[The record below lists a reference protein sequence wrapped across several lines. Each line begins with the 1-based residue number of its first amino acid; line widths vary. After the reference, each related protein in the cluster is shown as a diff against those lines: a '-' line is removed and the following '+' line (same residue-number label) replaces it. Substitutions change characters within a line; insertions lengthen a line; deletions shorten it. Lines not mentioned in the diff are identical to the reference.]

1 MNSTQIQ
8 LLVNN
13 NNKRWF
19 QILSNLERSS
29 ILLKN
34 QLANLLN
41 ASPRT
46 VTSDIKEIKSYFDQS
61 ATITVSNNGYALSI
75 DDKVTYLEKKK
86 ETVRK

>member
-34 QLANLLN
+34 QLASLLN
-41 ASPRT
+41 SSPRT
-46 VTSDIKEIKSYFDQS
+46 VTSDIKEIKTYFDQS
-61 ATITVSNNGYALSI
+61 ATITVSNNGYTLSI

-86 ETVRK
+86 NC